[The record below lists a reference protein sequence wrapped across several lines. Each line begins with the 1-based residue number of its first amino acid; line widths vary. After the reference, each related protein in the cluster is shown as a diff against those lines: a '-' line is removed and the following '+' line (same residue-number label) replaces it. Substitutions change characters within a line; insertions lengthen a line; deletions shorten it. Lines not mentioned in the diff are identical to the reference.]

1 MAIPFMFSRENA
13 TSPRTAGR
21 DAPPD
26 RPAGPRAG
34 GRKAC
39 AAPLG
44 QLQNMIITA
53 KITQEERSQILRTQR
68 KGTDCNF
75 SYRRAAS
82 PGRVVGEGQHQV
94 SGSFAEK
101 RTAALS
107 PLPSAGPV
115 SAPAKNHSVI
125 RS

>member
-1 MAIPFMFSRENA
+1 M
-13 TSPRTAGR
+13 
-21 DAPPD
+21 
-26 RPAGPRAG
+26 
-34 GRKAC
+34 
-39 AAPLG
+39 LG
-44 QLQNMIITA
+44 
-53 KITQEERSQILRTQR
+53 TQR

-82 PGRVVGEGQHQV
+82 PGWVVGEGHQA

-101 RTAALS
+101 RTAALP